1 MGPPPPPPRRFG
13 AQADTIQW
21 PNKPK
26 VNVLRGKQLN
36 KGGSDRYL
44 VLQQDT
50 AASMLP
56 ALRGQGMAKS
66 GLI

>member
-1 MGPPPPPPRRFG
+1 MGPSPPRRFG
-13 AQADTIQW
+13 AQADANGQIS
-21 PNKPK
+21 
-26 VNVLRGKQLN
+26 LRSMCSEERSSIKEEV
-36 KGGSDRYL
+36 DRYL
-44 VLQQDT
+44 VLQKDT